1 MKKTKLSLFQKILL
15 KYRTWNSYR
24 KMKILNTMTKYNF
37 DQALYLANQ
46 KRDII
51 NHKVWVIG
59 SPGLFVVF
67 ARYQMHS
74 LQASKVLEKHLTG
87 KDLDE
92 KASYI
97 AYPVNELD
105 RSRRGKI
112 RKFTSPDSD
121 TSDNF
126 RSKKIIV
133 PR

>member
-1 MKKTKLSLFQKILL
+1 M
-15 KYRTWNSYR
+15 R
-24 KMKILNTMTKYNF
+24 ILNTMTKYSF
-37 DQALYLANQ
+37 DEALRLANQ

-59 SPGLFVVF
+59 SPGLFVIF

-74 LQASKVLEKHLTG
+74 LQSSKVLEKYLTG

-97 AYPVNELD
+97 AYPVSERERL
-105 RSRRGKI
+105 RKGKI
-112 RKFTSPDSD
+112 RKFIPSDSN
-121 TSDNF
+121 TPDNF